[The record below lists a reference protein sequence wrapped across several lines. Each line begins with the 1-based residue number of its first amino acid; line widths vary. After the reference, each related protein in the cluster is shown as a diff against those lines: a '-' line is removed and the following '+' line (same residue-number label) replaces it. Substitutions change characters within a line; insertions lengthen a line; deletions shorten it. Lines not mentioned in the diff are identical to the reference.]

1 MMGNREVGNSLHSS
15 GLLNQRDCGIGW
27 RMSSSAD
34 HSRGAPYGGVLL
46 TCQGKF
52 PINKLQ
58 KSSQL
63 AILLLKILDPEPQC
77 SHNILPRRALSV
89 P

>member
-1 MMGNREVGNSLHSS
+1 VTSNREVGNSLHSS
-15 GLLNQRDCGIGW
+15 GLLNQRDCGVGW
-27 RMSSSAD
+27 RSRSAD
-34 HSRGAPYGGVLL
+34 HSRGAPYRGVLL

-58 KSSQL
+58 KSSQP
-63 AILLLKILDPEPQC
+63 AILLLNVLDPEPQC
-77 SHNILPRRALSV
+77 SHYILPRRALSV